1 MTSTDTTTVGTTVT
15 SPAAD
20 LCAASVRP
28 AVLAMSTAGAPATT
42 TGLPFAG
49 TAVRLRGS
57 KTGWNAFGA
66 TGLPIGADA
75 LPAVQI
81 DAERRPAT
89 PGGYA
94 QHTSSTPGDLPRRAL
109 LS

>member
-1 MTSTDTTTVGTTVT
+1 MNSTDTTTVGTTVT
-15 SPAAD
+15 SPAAGM
-20 LCAASVRP
+20 CAA
-28 AVLAMSTAGAPATT
+28 VLGLGWSNSHRTPLST

-49 TAVRLRGS
+49 TAVRLRGP
-57 KTGWNAFGA
+57 KAAAGLFATTGVLSG
-66 TGLPIGADA
+66 TDA
-75 LPAVQI
+75 LPTVQI

-94 QHTSSTPGDLPRRAL
+94 ERTSSTPGDLPPEGP